1 MPTAGEGATST
12 QEVSTPT
19 EVPGEGVEDGQR
31 FEDSIAHVSDGG
43 EALEDGG
50 VAGGEAL
57 EEGGVAGGEA
67 LDGMGNGAGEALED
81 MGSGAGEVLE
91 DGGVDAGGALEHG
104 GEALD
109 VNIDMITGVV
119 EAAAEVSVATGIS
132 QVKIVHCKDTTLCS
146 V

>member
-31 FEDSIAHVSDGG
+31 FEDSIAQVSDGGEPLEDGGEAGG

-57 EEGGVAGGEA
+57 E
-67 LDGMGNGAGEALED
+67 D
-81 MGSGAGEVLE
+81 MGRGAGEVLE
-91 DGGVDAGGALEHG
+91 DGVVDAGGALEHG

-119 EAAAEVSVATGIS
+119 EAAAAEESGAIGIS
-132 QVKIVHCKDTTLCS
+132 QVKIVHCKDTTLCT